1 MTRGEGPLEKTFH
14 IVAGGPENLIPDL
27 SEYEKENTIWIG
39 VDRGVQIIIQAGL
52 YPDLAVGDF
61 DSIKEEDWE
70 KIERKVPS
78 LRRYKPEKDET
89 DMELAIMWALE
100 MKASNVKI
108 FGGTGGRLDHFMAN
122 ALMLGK
128 FKQDYPDINFELIDV
143 QNNLSVHLPDSYEIK
158 WDEEKKFIS
167 FIPIFSDV
175 YGLTLEGFKYPLNH
189 HHVPAGSSLC
199 ISNELIQETG
209 HFSFEKGILMMI
221 RSKD

>member
-1 MTRGEGPLEKTFH
+1 MTETIH
-14 IVAGGPENLIPDL
+14 IVAGGPEILVPDL
-27 SEYEKENTIWIG
+27 PKFHGDDILWIG
-39 VDRGVQIIIQAGL
+39 VDKGVQMIIRSGL
-52 YPDLAVGDF
+52 HPDLAVGDF
-61 DSIKEEDWE
+61 DSILEREWEEIARE
-70 KIERKVPS
+70 VPS
-78 LRRYKPEKDET
+78 LRKFKPEKDET

-100 MKASNVKI
+100 MNPSTIKI

-128 FKQDYPDINFELIDV
+128 FKLDHPAVNFQMMDI
-143 QNNLSVHLPDSYEIK
+143 QNILSVHLPGNHEIK
-158 WDEEKKFIS
+158 WDKEKKFIS
-167 FIPIFSDV
+167 FIPVFSDV

>member
-1 MTRGEGPLEKTFH
+1 MKKTIH
-14 IVAGGPENLIPDL
+14 IVAGGPGALIPEL
-27 SEYEKENTIWIG
+27 SEYQEENIVWIG
-39 VDRGVQIIIQAGL
+39 VDKGVQTIFHAGL
-52 YPDLAVGDF
+52 QPDLAVGDF
-61 DSIKEEDWE
+61 DSIKEEE
-70 KIERKVPS
+70 LERIERQVPS
-78 LRRYKPEKDET
+78 LRRFKPEKDET

-100 MKASNVKI
+100 MNPPAVKI

-128 FKQDYPDINFELIDV
+128 FKRDHSGINFELIDV
-143 QNNLSVHLPDSYEIK
+143 QNNLSVHLPGAHEIK
-158 WDEEKKFIS
+158 RDGEKKFIS

-175 YGLTLEGFKYPLNH
+175 YGLTLQGFKYPLKH
-189 HHVPAGSSLC
+189 HHVPVGSSLC